1 LLTKLLL
8 VRHGQTLW
16 NHISRYQGHSDIDL
30 SDTGRNQAS
39 LLSQR
44 LATVSL
50 QAVYASDLKRALD
63 TARIVAEP
71 HGLDVQALPQL
82 REINFGAWEGLT
94 YKEIESR
101 YPEIASN
108 WYSSPGSTRIPGG
121 ETFQELM
128 ERAYST
134 VTDLA
139 RKHDPG
145 AIAVVTHGGAIRS
158 IICALL
164 GIDLNNVFRIRQDNA
179 TLNIIDF
186 YDGYGILNLLNDTH
200 HLETEPSSGSNSVFN
215 R

>member
-1 LLTKLLL
+1 
-8 VRHGQTLW
+8 
-16 NHISRYQGHSDIDL
+16 
-30 SDTGRNQAS
+30 
-39 LLSQR
+39 
-44 LATVSL
+44 
-50 QAVYASDLKRALD
+50 
-63 TARIVAEP
+63 
-71 HGLDVQALPQL
+71 
-82 REINFGAWEGLT
+82 
-94 YKEIESR
+94 
-101 YPEIASN
+101 
-108 WYSSPGSTRIPGG
+108 
-121 ETFQELM
+121 M

>member
-1 LLTKLLL
+1 LLTKMLL

-16 NHISRYQGHSDIDL
+16 NHIARYQGHTDIDL
-30 SDTGRNQAS
+30 SDTGRNQAN
-39 LLSQR
+39 LLSLR

-63 TARIVAEP
+63 TARIIAEP

-94 YKEIESR
+94 FQEIKAR
-101 YPEIASN
+101 YPDLANN
-108 WYSSPGSTRIPGG
+108 WHASPGSVRIPDG

-128 ERAYST
+128 ERANST

-139 RKHDPG
+139 KSHDPG
-145 AIAVVTHGGAIRS
+145 TVAVVTHGGAIRS

-179 TLNIIDF
+179 ALNIIDF

-200 HLETEPSSGSNSVFN
+200 HLETERGSGPNSVFN
-215 R
+215 K